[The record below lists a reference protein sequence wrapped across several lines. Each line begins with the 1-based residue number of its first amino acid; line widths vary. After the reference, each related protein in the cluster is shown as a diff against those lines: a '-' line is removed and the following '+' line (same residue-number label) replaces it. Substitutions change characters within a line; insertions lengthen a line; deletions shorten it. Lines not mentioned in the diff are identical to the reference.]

1 MIVYA
6 ACSMSREAGAMA
18 DRVELYG
25 MDAEGGRNLSVT

>member
-6 ACSMSREAGAMA
+6 ACSMSREAGTMA

-25 MDAEGGRNLSVT
+25 MDAEGGRNLSVI

>member
-6 ACSMSREAGAMA
+6 ACSMSREAGAMV

-25 MDAEGGRNLSVT
+25 MDAEGGRNLSVI